1 LEAAWKNLKMAALTE
16 NVKLRIVQAL
26 ACFDTPSQAAKAIK
40 EEFGLPVTPQQCE
53 AYDPNKRS
61 GNRLS
66 DKYRQIFAETRK
78 TFLEDT
84 SLIGV
89 SHRAVRLRTLQR
101 MIDKAELLGNMALA
115 AQLLEQ
121 VAKETGDAYTN
132 RHKLEHTGRDGG
144 PIKTQPVPVDLT
156 DMTDEE
162 LAVLERL
169 AAKSGADQG

>member
-1 LEAAWKNLKMAALTE
+1 MSALPE
-16 NVKLRIVQAL
+16 HIKLQIVQAL
-26 ACFDTPSQAAKAIK
+26 ACFDTPSQVAKAINA
-40 EEFGLPVTPQQCE
+40 EFSAAVSPQQCE
-53 AYDPNKRS
+53 RYDPTKRAGS
-61 GNRLS
+61 VLS
-66 DKYRQIFAETRK
+66 KKYREIFAETRK

-101 MIDKAELLGNMALA
+101 MIDRAESQGNLSLV

-132 RHKLEHTGRDGG
+132 RHKLEHTGKDGG
-144 PIKTQPVPVDLT
+144 PIKTQPVPVDLS
-156 DMTDEE
+156 DLTDEE

-169 AAKSGADQG
+169 ATKSGADPG